1 MLGINFNNPIEESL
15 WTNQYIARSQGQA
28 VVHDTHAETIM
39 MLHQAVKMAQGPGK
53 CWDETQSNKRR
64 IHVLETVAQLKA
76 KISLDWPWRMQ
87 VGIWQLPQP
96 SGKLSQWVTTWDL
109 FSEEIPCSSS
119 PLASSCRSWMTPSL
133 KLPRMQCRQVLLLA
147 PLEWKA
153 VWLERSLFQQQYE
166 WKKRPAVHDLK
177 ITNVHLLWLDKH
189 IDLRGML
196 YTHIEW
202 PLWLRMRIRKTNVRL
217 DLPSVHSGVH
227 ITDLSKFTTHDAIWA
242 HVLLNFLLFP
252 HVLYMQFCPCR
263 AGAVNCPSY
272 MLWKTSFASTCLNS
286 WRIFCCSNQVL

>member
-1 MLGINFNNPIEESL
+1 MLGIDFNNPIEESL

-64 IHVLETVAQLKA
+64 IHVLETVARLKA

-166 WKKRPAVHDLK
+166 WKKASSCTWLEDHECSFAVTGQAHWPAR
-177 ITNVHLLWLDKH
+177 NVV
-189 IDLRGML
+189 
-196 YTHIEW
+196 YTHWMTSLIENENQKNKCEVRSSLRT
-202 PLWLRMRIRKTNVRL
+202 LWSAHYRL
-217 DLPSVHSGVH
+217 VQVHNTWCYLGPCFTQFLTFSPCIIYAV
-227 ITDLSKFTTHDAIWA
+227 LS
-242 HVLLNFLLFP
+242 L
-252 HVLYMQFCPCR
+252 
-263 AGAVNCPSY
+263 
-272 MLWKTSFASTCLNS
+272 
-286 WRIFCCSNQVL
+286 

>member
-53 CWDETQSNKRR
+53 CWDETQTNKRR

-87 VGIWQLPQP
+87 LGIWQLPP
-96 SGKLSQWVTTWDL
+96 SGKLSQWQLGTCFLRFRAVPAGWL
-109 FSEEIPCSSS
+109 HLWNCHAVRAS
-119 PLASSCRSWMTPSL
+119 ASSGAS
-133 KLPRMQCRQVLLLA
+133 
-147 PLEWKA
+147 WKA
-153 VWLERSLFQQQYE
+153 VWNGASSNSNMNG
-166 WKKRPAVHDLK
+166 KKRPAVHDLK

-189 IDLRGML
+189 IDLRGMF

-227 ITDLSKFTTHDAIWA
+227 ITDMSKFTTHDAIWA
-242 HVLLNFLLFP
+242 HVFLNFLFFP

-272 MLWKTSFASTCLNS
+272 MLWKTSFVSTCLNS